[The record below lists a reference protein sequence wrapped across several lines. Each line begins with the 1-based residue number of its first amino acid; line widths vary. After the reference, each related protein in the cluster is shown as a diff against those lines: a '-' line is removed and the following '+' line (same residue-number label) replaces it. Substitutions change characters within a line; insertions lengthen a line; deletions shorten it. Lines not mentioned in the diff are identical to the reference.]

1 MANISLRSP
10 QFKTIVIP
18 STGVKSPRCI
28 ISISGTVIYTIVRNV
43 LPSTSA
49 YFDISELARDFINN
63 NCSQTFTV
71 SSIDINTTLQNFSE
85 VNANGNAVGS
95 AISTDD
101 VGLESY
107 GTFEEGINPT
117 LPTTASWLIAKN
129 KKDNR
134 YEIFVPENSSGKIP
148 YISSGGVIGY
158 VTYIGSNTSIN
169 FPSSGTGD
177 ELIINRISCTKYGI
191 GTRIIFINKFG
202 IQQTLW
208 FFLRKNEDIKRSN
221 TTFKSNALENPY
233 NVVPSP
239 TYSTSAPSTSVFN
252 TLAQK
257 SYTLHSGYY
266 PEFAVEYFE
275 ELLLSEFIWIDKAGS
290 LNDTSI
296 NAVPIVLKSSNVSLK
311 TSVNDRL
318 IEYTMQFYDA
328 FDYINNIR

>member
-10 QFKTIVIP
+10 QFKTIVVP
-18 STGVKSPRCI
+18 STGVKSTRCRI
-28 ISISGTVIYTIVRNV
+28 LVDSNLIYTIVRNV

-63 NCSQTFTV
+63 NYSQTFTV
-71 SSIDINTTLQNFSE
+71 SFIDIVTVIENFSE
-85 VNANGNAVGS
+85 VNATGSVVGS
-95 AISTDD
+95 ASIFTDK
-101 VGLESY
+101 GYEAY
-107 GTFEEGINPT
+107 GTFEEGINPI
-117 LPTTASWLIAKN
+117 LPSNSWLIEKN
-129 KKDNR
+129 TKSNKF
-134 YEIFVPENSSGKIP
+134 EIFVPENSSGKIP
-148 YISSGGVIGY
+148 YISTTNVIGY
-158 VTYIGSNTSIN
+158 VTYTGSSTTIN
-169 FPSSGTGD
+169 FPSSGTGND
-177 ELIINRISCTKYGI
+177 LVINRISCTKYGI

-202 IQQTLW
+202 IQQSLW

-239 TYSTSAPSTSVFN
+239 TYSTSSPSTSVFN

-257 SYTLHSGYY
+257 SYTLNSGYY

-275 ELLLSEFIWIDKAGS
+275 QLLLSEFIWIDKDSA
-290 LNDTSI
+290 LTDALI
-296 NAVPIVLKSSNVSLK
+296 NAIPLVLKSSNVSIK

-318 IEYTMQFYDA
+318 IEYTMQFDDA